1 VINSPDEGRCSGA
14 WRAPAHH
21 QEAAVFPSIFYLALA
36 WIAAL
41 LAVNILLVVRARS
54 MMVRILASDT
64 LTLVLVALL
73 VLFAYHER
81 SAFYLDAAL
90 LLALLSFIGVI
101 AASRYYRT
109 GRPF

>member
-1 VINSPDEGRCSGA
+1 M
-14 WRAPAHH
+14 
-21 QEAAVFPSIFYLALA
+21 FPSIFYLALA

-54 MMVRILASDT
+54 VTVRILASDT

-73 VLFAYHER
+73 VLFSYHER
-81 SAFYLDAAL
+81 STFYLDAAL

-101 AASRYYRT
+101 AAARSYRT

>member
-1 VINSPDEGRCSGA
+1 MLPT
-14 WRAPAHH
+14 
-21 QEAAVFPSIFYLALA
+21 IFYLAII

-41 LAVNILLVVRARS
+41 LAVNVVLVIAARS
-54 MMVRILASDT
+54 VTVRILASDT

-73 VLFAYHER
+73 VLFAHRER

-90 LLALLSFIGVI
+90 ILALLSFIGVI
-101 AASRYYRT
+101 AAARYHRN